1 MSLNQAVPKQ
11 YAEESH
17 LSIIVSRACSIP
29 EVQPHLGA
37 GLKRVMWRDEAVLAC
52 YQSYSTLEG
61 ASFEVN
67 VISPRRVIQARSRE
81 KGVLA
86 TLFSRAPREVKVV
99 SLKLEDVKEVRQASP
114 RMEVQQVIL
123 SGALA
128 RPLTCSFGNL
138 DDAQTFAGIVR
149 GAIERINPVAANPA
163 DTVSLADELEKLAKL
178 YEANSLTAEEFAA
191 AKRKLLG
198 AG

>member
-1 MSLNQAVPKQ
+1 
-11 YAEESH
+11 
-17 LSIIVSRACSIP
+17 LSIIVSRVCSIP

-37 GLKRVMWRDEAVLAC
+37 GLKRVMWRDEAVLVC

-114 RMEVQQVIL
+114 RTGVQQVIL

-128 RPLTCSFGNL
+128 RPLTCSFGAL
-138 DDAQTFAGIVR
+138 EHAQTFAGIAR
-149 GAIERINPVAANPA
+149 TAIEGINPAAAAPA
-163 DTVSLADELEKLAKL
+163 GEGSLADELAKLAKL
-178 YEANSLTAEEFAA
+178 YEAKSLTAEEFAA
-191 AKRKLLG
+191 AKRKLVG